1 MQMNNNVP
9 LALHQN
15 DIKVKQPRVES
26 SADKTKNG
34 NADKLSVFN
43 WIRIDREPTV
53 DVVGAG
59 FIVFLYAL

>member
-1 MQMNNNVP
+1 M
-9 LALHQN
+9 
-15 DIKVKQPRVES
+15 ES

-34 NADKLSVFN
+34 KADKLSVFN